1 MTYNQNHLRPNTHL
15 IGANKR
21 YPHAWKWF
29 DKYIQQYHNN
39 WPQWCFLPTEAVLH
53 GKSIHIDEVDY
64 SLLELPILSAWR
76 ATQGVY
82 RFDPDVIEPLWDTS
96 IKGNIPTD
104 VLFRMP
110 EWCVYVETGKRDL
123 GNGIIMYG
131 FFACLDFTMN
141 VPSEQS
147 EQSEWLAIL
156 LDVEREKDGKDF
168 LITYNF
174 PLKISAGV
182 SPTIE
187 ELISVHM
194 NDKGDTFFPPDPIL
208 WKDPIYKAF
217 SQNFCDNILPRIF
230 SLLIYLCSENAEYRG
245 TTDNTTPSKYP
256 APTMTK
262 NGPRFFPPSKPA
274 VWNTAW
280 RIGASIR
287 SYREK
292 STASN
297 ENELGSV
304 MRPHIRRAHWHSYWT
319 GSLESERNILIK
331 WLPPIP
337 VNVDSTEDLIP
348 TVRGVE

>member
-1 MTYNQNHLRPNTHL
+1 MTYNQTHLRPNAHL
-15 IGANKR
+15 IEANKR
-21 YPHAWKWF
+21 YPHAWKLI

-39 WPQWCFLPTEAVLH
+39 WPQWCFIPTEAIFSSTPIPL
-53 GKSIHIDEVDY
+53 DEIEI
-64 SLLELPILSAWR
+64 SFMNLPILSAWR

-82 RFDPDVIEPLWDTS
+82 RFDPDVIEPLWDSS

-123 GNGIIMYG
+123 GNGIIMHG
-131 FFACLDFTMN
+131 FFACLDLAMDL
-141 VPSEQS
+141 PSEK
-147 EQSEWLAIL
+147 SEWLNIL
-156 LDVEREKDGKDF
+156 LDLELGRNGRDALSF
-168 LITYNF
+168 YSF

-182 SPTIE
+182 SLTIE
-187 ELISVHM
+187 ELISIYM
-194 NDKGDTFFPPDPIL
+194 DDKGNAFFPRDPTL
-208 WKDPIYKAF
+208 WKEPINKAF
-217 SQNFCDNILPRIF
+217 AQNFCDNILPRIF

-245 TTDNTTPSKYP
+245 TADNTTPSKYP
-256 APTMTK
+256 APTKTK

-274 VWNTAW
+274 VWDTAW

-297 ENELGSV
+297 ENELGRV
-304 MRPHIRRAHWHSYWT
+304 KRPHIRRAHWHSYWT
-319 GSLESERNILIK
+319 GSLESERSILIK